1 MYEKFMEA
9 FNNRFQTKEIEP
21 LKPELVRIAALRS
34 TLIEIRDVAT
44 ISEGAEFYAML
55 AKKALEKDEET

>member
-21 LKPELVRIAALRS
+21 LNPELVRIVALRS

-44 ISEGAEFYAML
+44 ISEGAEVYAML